1 MRVGLPVLLL
11 LLGMGAPLGADGGDA
26 RVFLEGKER
35 TAFLAQVERKMS
47 GARSFVADFEQK
59 KKLSIFKATA
69 VSSGFILFMRPDHL
83 RWEIRK
89 PFRSILIV
97 SGNGV
102 AKIEFVAGE
111 PRPLKLGR
119 GRDAILIAMERIR
132 SWFKGDFDREGK
144 HYKVD
149 VSRRP
154 TPLIV
159 LTPLDARLK
168 KTLKAIEFT
177 PTKDLAGMRQV
188 TIRER
193 GGDYTVLVFQRRVDN
208 VTVPSNAFSL
218 SKPGELD
225 LAKLRATAG
234 GKR

>member
-1 MRVGLPVLLL
+1 MRVGLLVLLL
-11 LLGMGAPLGADGGDA
+11 GAPLGAQGDA
-26 RVFLEGKER
+26 RVFLQGKER
-35 TAFLAQVERKMS
+35 TAFLAEVERKMS
-47 GARSFVADFEQK
+47 GVRSFVADFEQK
-59 KKLSIFKATA
+59 KKLSVFQGTA
-69 VSSGFILFMRPDHL
+69 VSSGFILFQRPDHL

-102 AKIEFVAGE
+102 AKFEFVRSKRRA
-111 PRPLKLGR
+111 LKLGR

-144 HYKVD
+144 HYKVE

-159 LTPLDARLK
+159 LKPLDARLK

-193 GGDYTVLVFQRRVDN
+193 GGDHTVLVFRRRVDN
-208 VTVPSNAFSL
+208 VVAPAAAFSL
-218 SKPGELD
+218 EKPKELD

-234 GKR
+234 KR

>member
-1 MRVGLPVLLL
+1 
-11 LLGMGAPLGADGGDA
+11 
-26 RVFLEGKER
+26 
-35 TAFLAQVERKMS
+35 MS
-47 GARSFVADFEQK
+47 GVRSFVADFEQK
-59 KKLSIFKATA
+59 KKLSVFQGTA
-69 VSSGFILFMRPDHL
+69 VSSGFILFQRPDHL
-83 RWEIRK
+83 RWEIKK

-102 AKIEFVAGE
+102 AKFEFVGGKRRA
-111 PRPLKLGR
+111 LKLGR

-132 SWFKGDFDREGK
+132 SWFKGDFAREGK
-144 HYKVD
+144 HYKVA

-177 PTKDLAGMRQV
+177 PTKDLVGMRQV
-188 TIRER
+188 MIRER
-193 GGDYTVLVFQRRVDN
+193 GGDHTVLVFRRRVDN
-208 VTVPSNAFSL
+208 VKAPAAAFSL
-218 SKPGELD
+218 EKPKELD
-225 LAKLRATAG
+225 LVKLRATAG

>member
-1 MRVGLPVLLL
+1 MRVGLLVLLL
-11 LLGMGAPLGADGGDA
+11 SAPLGAGDEA
-26 RVFLEGKER
+26 RVFLEGRER
-35 TAFLAQVERKMS
+35 TRFLQEVERKMS
-47 GARSFVADFEQK
+47 GVRSFVADFEQR
-59 KKLSIFKATA
+59 KKLSVFKGTA
-69 VSSGFILFMRPDHL
+69 VSSGFILFQRPDHL

-102 AKIEFVAGE
+102 AKFEFVGGKRRA
-111 PRPLKLGR
+111 LKLGR

-132 SWFKGDFDREGK
+132 SWFQGDFDGGGK
-144 HYKVD
+144 HYEVK

-159 LTPLDARLK
+159 LTPVDARLK
-168 KTLKAIEFT
+168 KTLRAIEFT

-193 GGDYTVLVFQRRVDN
+193 GGDHTDLAFRRRTDN
-208 VTVPSNAFSL
+208 VKAPAAAFSL
-218 SKPGELD
+218 EEPKELD

-234 GKR
+234 DKR

>member
-1 MRVGLPVLLL
+1 MRRMRPGILLL
-11 LLGMGAPLGADGGDA
+11 LLGAPLGAQGDA

-35 TAFLAQVERKMS
+35 TAFLAEVERKMS
-47 GARSFVADFEQK
+47 AVRSFVADFEQK
-59 KKLSIFKATA
+59 KKLSVFKGTA
-69 VSSGFILFMRPDHL
+69 VSSGFILFQRPDHL

-102 AKIEFVAGE
+102 AKFEFVGGKRRA
-111 PRPLKLGR
+111 LKLGR
-119 GRDAILIAMERIR
+119 ARDALLLAMERIR

-144 HYKVD
+144 HYKVA

-177 PTKDLAGMRQV
+177 PTRDLAGMRQV

-193 GGDYTVLVFQRRVDN
+193 GGDHTVLVFSRRTDN
-208 VTVPSNAFSL
+208 VKAPAAAFSL
-218 SKPGELD
+218 KEPQDLD

>member
-1 MRVGLPVLLL
+1 MRVGLLVLLL
-11 LLGMGAPLGADGGDA
+11 GAPLGAQGDA
-26 RVFLEGKER
+26 PVFLHGKER
-35 TAFLAQVERKMS
+35 TAFLEEVERKMS
-47 GARSFVADFEQK
+47 GVRSFVADFEQK
-59 KKLSIFKATA
+59 KELSIFKGTA

-102 AKIEFVAGE
+102 AKFEFVGGK
-111 PRPLKLGR
+111 PRPLRLGR

-154 TPLIV
+154 APLIV
-159 LTPLDARLK
+159 LTPLDKRLK
-168 KTLKAIEFT
+168 KTLNAIEFK
-177 PTKDLAGMRQV
+177 PTKDLGGMRQV

-193 GGDYTVLVFQRRVDN
+193 RGDRTVLAFLRRTDN
-208 VTVPSNAFSL
+208 VKVPANAFSL
-218 SKPGELD
+218 EKPGELD